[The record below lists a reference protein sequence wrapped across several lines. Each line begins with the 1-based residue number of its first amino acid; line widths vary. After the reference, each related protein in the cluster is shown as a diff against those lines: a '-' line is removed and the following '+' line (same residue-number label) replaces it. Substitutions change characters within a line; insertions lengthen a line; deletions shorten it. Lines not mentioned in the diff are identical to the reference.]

1 MITKI
6 ILQTHTTGKCQTQGE
21 ENMMKDST
29 TNCKT
34 QLRVCYCTAWASSSP
49 QPHNLRSS
57 RERHSDI
64 SK

>member
-6 ILQTHTTGKCQTQGE
+6 ILQTHTTGKCQTQQGE

-49 QPHNLRSS
+49 QPHNL
-57 RERHSDI
+57 
-64 SK
+64 